1 MDTHSDSNS
10 ENESENMGEP
20 NLDEILNNFNL
31 KNDNVSNIINDLS
44 KGDIGN
50 VMKQFTD
57 VISKHANK
65 QSANVNVTQC
75 DDDDKEDTDNRD
87 TDNKDTD
94 NRDTDN
100 KDTDNNDDF
109 SKIFGNS
116 LDGMDEMDDED
127 FEVDLSKYFLSKNGQ
142 NICDVLIDIKS
153 ELVNINNSINNSL
166 NK

>member
-1 MDTHSDSNS
+1 MDTHSNSNSNS
-10 ENESENMGEP
+10 ESESENENMGEP

-44 KGDIGN
+44 KGEIGN

-65 QSANVNVTQC
+65 QSTNANVNIAQC
-75 DDDDKEDTDNRD
+75 DDDDKEDTDN
-87 TDNKDTD
+87 K
-94 NRDTDN
+94 DTDN

-127 FEVDLSKYFLSKNGQ
+127 FEVDFSKYFLSKNGQ

>member
-1 MDTHSDSNS
+1 MDTHSDSNSNS

-65 QSANVNVTQC
+65 QSANANVNVAQC
-75 DDDDKEDTDNRD
+75 DDDDKEDTDN
-87 TDNKDTD
+87 K
-94 NRDTDN
+94 DTDN